1 MGDQEYKKLLK
12 MYKRDILP
20 PDHRASI
27 TVQRVGSRIASA
39 AKKFEEE
46 YMNDDDKKKK
56 SSSQHQQHVLGN
68 NHNFTFTVVRSDM
81 ANAFVLPNNHVFL
94 FTGMFKYVRQEDE
107 LAAVL
112 GHETAHNLARHAGER
127 ISGSLLMSMIA
138 RVTLLID
145 PSGVLYTIFIPAAQ
159 LMHDLPHSRDHE
171 IEADY
176 IGLHLAADACYDP
189 RAAKR
194 VFAKMKEDEKMMGG
208 GVIKSSTPPEFM
220 STHPSYDTRLSNF
233 DDWMPDAMTKYN
245 ADGGMKC
252 QRIRAEMKQA
262 RKLAALTASRR
273 EQLQQQQ

>member
-1 MGDQEYKKLLK
+1 
-12 MYKRDILP
+12 
-20 PDHRASI
+20 
-27 TVQRVGSRIASA
+27 
-39 AKKFEEE
+39 
-46 YMNDDDKKKK
+46 
-56 SSSQHQQHVLGN
+56 
-68 NHNFTFTVVRSDM
+68 M

-127 ISGSLLMSMIA
+127 ISNSLLMSIIA

-159 LMHDLPHSRDHE
+159 LMHDLPHSREHE

-194 VFAKMKEDEKMMGG
+194 VFARMREDEMSSSDGNAT
-208 GVIKSSTPPEFM
+208 KSSVTPPEFM

-252 QRIRAEMKQA
+252 QRIREEMKQA
-262 RKLAALTASRR
+262 RKLAALEASRR
-273 EQLQQQQ
+273 EQQQRQYVV